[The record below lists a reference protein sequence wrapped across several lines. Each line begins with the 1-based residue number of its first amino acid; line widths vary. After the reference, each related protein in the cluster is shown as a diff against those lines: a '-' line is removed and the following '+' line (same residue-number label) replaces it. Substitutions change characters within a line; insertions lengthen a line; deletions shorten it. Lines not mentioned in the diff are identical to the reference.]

1 MLDATAIRRLKNTE
15 FTNIALSQIIIQP
28 TDGSSRDHITS
39 SETAEATSFFR
50 QVDMKG
56 YTTPPVTFNENE
68 VGLGVDHWIDIC
80 RKVESNFDKSDEL
93 INLLAGERISRQSV
107 EAQLKLANQT
117 ILELSEKEDELNQ
130 LRESTINEI
139 EGLMDQYL
147 QEKNEKDKAI
157 ARQTELA
164 QELRELRA
172 NIAQIRYRGKLLVRG
187 FLDSK

>member
-1 MLDATAIRRLKNTE
+1 MLDATAIRRLKNNE

-28 TDGSSRDHITS
+28 TDSSSRDHITS
-39 SETAEATSFFR
+39 SETAEATIFFR
-50 QVDMKG
+50 QVDTKG

-130 LRESTINEI
+130 LRESTVNEI